1 MLERDFISR
10 NDAQPPYFI
19 GVDLGGT
26 FTKIGLVDD
35 YGRTL
40 SWEETATDSAKGP
53 EDTIARI
60 GKSINN
66 LISRVGLKPGEIAR
80 VGLGAPGILDFAA
93 GKMVNPTNF
102 PGWNGFPVRDRLAIQ
117 CGLPVS
123 LVNDASA
130 AAYGEFWV
138 GSGRMF
144 HSLVMLTLGTGV
156 GCGIIVGDLIIE
168 GENGHGTEC
177 GHIIIDSADNARRC
191 SCGQRGHLEAYASA
205 TAVIQRAYE
214 LIKSGEPTSLRDRV
228 EKGEKLTPL
237 MVGEEAENGDRAS
250 LRLVMD
256 TAKYIALGLVSLMHT
271 IDPSGILI
279 GGSMTFAM
287 EHWTLGNRF
296 LDQIRQEVYSRTFP
310 TLAENTIIEF
320 ASLGSDAGYLG
331 AAGIARIEHQ
341 RRRGPE
347 ATRQALRKSLSL
359 IGH

>member
-1 MLERDFISR
+1 MLERDYISR
-10 NDAQPPYFI
+10 NDAQPPFFI

-40 SWEETATDSAKGP
+40 SWEETATESSKGP
-53 EDTIARI
+53 EETVARI
-60 GKSINN
+60 GQSILK
-66 LISRVGLKPGEIAR
+66 LISHVGLKAGEIAR

-102 PGWNGFPVRDRLAIQ
+102 PGWNGFPVRDRLATQ

-144 HSLVMLTLGTGV
+144 HSMVMLTLGTGV

-177 GHIIIDSADNARRC
+177 GHIIIDSADNARKC

-205 TAVIQRAYE
+205 TAVIQRAIE
-214 LIKSGEPTSLRDRV
+214 LIKSGETTTLRQRV
-228 EKGEKLTPL
+228 ENGETLTPL
-237 MVGEEAENGDRAS
+237 MVGEEAEKGDAAS

-271 IDPSGILI
+271 IDPSGVLI
-279 GGSMTFAM
+279 GGSMTFDM
-287 EHWTLGNRF
+287 ERWTLGNRF
-296 LDQIRQEVYSRTFP
+296 LDRIRQEVYCRTFP

-331 AAGIARIEHQ
+331 AAGIARMEHQ
-341 RRRGPE
+341 RRKGPE